1 VSGIA
6 DLAAQISSAGGAIRF
21 DEYMARALYGEHGF
35 YTAGTGR
42 AGRRGDFIT
51 SPEVGP
57 LFGLVLSRALD
68 TWWEELGSPDD
79 FHVYE
84 VGAGPGTLARAVL
97 AAKPRCL
104 QNDPSRYVCVEISVS
119 QRAMHPDGV
128 TSLADLPDGIL
139 RGVVVANELL
149 DNLPFR
155 LLVNDGQ
162 WHEAW
167 VTYHNESLNE
177 ILRPVS
183 DVVPDQLPGTLG
195 ARVPLLEQA
204 ADWVQTV
211 RNRLRGRMVLMDY
224 MVPSTQDLARRPWRD
239 WLRTY
244 AGHDRGSHYL
254 LYPGQQ
260 DITADVCLDQIVAV
274 VGEPDA
280 VRSQSQFLQRWGID
294 ELVTE
299 GRRIWAEQAARPGL
313 EAMKMRSRISEAE
326 ALCDPAGLGSFTVVE
341 YVGTAKTTAH

>member
-1 VSGIA
+1 MSCIA
-6 DLAAQISSAGGAIRF
+6 DLAAEISSAGGAIRF

-35 YTAGTGR
+35 YTSGTGR

-57 LFGLVLSRALD
+57 LFGLVLAGALD
-68 TWWEELGSPDD
+68 SWWEELGAPED
-79 FHVYE
+79 FSIYE

-104 QNDPSRYVCVEISVS
+104 QSDPSRYVCVEISES

-139 RGVVVANELL
+139 RGVVLANELL

-155 LLVNDGQ
+155 LLVNDGRWQ
-162 WHEAW
+162 EAW
-167 VTYHNESLNE
+167 VTYHHDSLNE
-177 ILRPVS
+177 ILRPL
-183 DVVPDQLPGTLG
+183 PDGLPDHLPGTLG
-195 ARVPLLEQA
+195 ARLPWQEQA
-204 ADWVQTV
+204 VGWVQEI
-211 RNRLRGRMVLMDY
+211 RQRLQGRLVFFDY
-224 MVPSTQDLARRPWRD
+224 MVTATSELATRPWRD

-254 LYPGQQ
+254 RDPGQQ
-260 DITADVCLDQIVAV
+260 DITADVCLDQIIAV

-280 VRSQSQFLQRWGID
+280 VRSQLQFLQRWGID
-294 ELVTE
+294 ELVDE

-326 ALCDPAGLGSFTVVE
+326 ALCDPTGLGSFMVVE
-341 YVGTAKTTAH
+341 YVGTAKRTGH